1 MSTSTPM
8 STSTRRAA
16 LALAAAATTLVTLTA
31 CGGTAETGTEQVAE
45 EATGTEQVAEE
56 ATGGDVAIDDEGIT
70 MTDDQ
75 GNQMAMGEGV
85 AVPDNWPS
93 NVPLFDGTLVMVSSN
108 ADGTATAAWTTEG
121 DPTAVADAYGA
132 QLESAGYSKQA
143 DANLDGTIVREYTS
157 ADLVISL
164 LAGEAD
170 GVTGL
175 TMTAM
180 PAN

>member
-1 MSTSTPM
+1 M

-45 EATGTEQVAEE
+45 EATG
-56 ATGGDVAIDDEGIT
+56 GDVAIDGEGIT

-75 GNQMAMGEGV
+75 GNQMAVGEGV

-108 ADGTATAAWTTEG
+108 ADGTATASWTTEG

>member
-1 MSTSTPM
+1 M

-16 LALAAAATTLVTLTA
+16 IALAAAATTLVTLTA
-31 CGGTAETGTEQVAE
+31 CGGTAE
-45 EATGTEQVAEE
+45 TGTEQVAEE

-108 ADGTATAAWTTEG
+108 ADGTATASWTTEG

-132 QLESAGYSKQA
+132 QLESAGYSMQS
-143 DANLDGTIVREYTS
+143 DSNFDDSIIREYTS
-157 ADLVISL
+157 ADLVIIVDVV
-164 LAGEAD
+164 ED
-170 GVTGL
+170 GVTSL

-180 PAN
+180 PAS

>member
-1 MSTSTPM
+1 M

-31 CGGTAETGTEQVAE
+31 CGGAAETITEQVM
-45 EATGTEQVAEE
+45 EE

-75 GNQMAMGEGV
+75 GNQMAIGEGV

-93 NVPLFDGTLVMVSSN
+93 NIPLYDGTLVMVSSN
-108 ADGTATAAWTTEG
+108 ADGTATASWTTEG

-143 DANLDGTIVREYTS
+143 DSNFDGSIVREYTS
-157 ADLVISL
+157 ADLVISV

-170 GVTGL
+170 GVTSL